1 MGQILSVAENSV
13 SPDLMFVN
21 RYEIL
26 WIKISSYYFSSRNFK
41 NMNFTLFNSGE
52 CYQIRVNQVCRIA
65 LLALL

>member
-41 NMNFTLFNSGE
+41 NMNFTLFNSE
-52 CYQIRVNQVCRIA
+52 NVIKYV
-65 LLALL
+65 